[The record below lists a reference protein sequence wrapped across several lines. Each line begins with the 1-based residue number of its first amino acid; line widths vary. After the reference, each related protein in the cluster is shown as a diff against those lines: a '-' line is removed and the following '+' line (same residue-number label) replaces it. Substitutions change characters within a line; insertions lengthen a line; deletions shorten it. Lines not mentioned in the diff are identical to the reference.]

1 MVKPKRPV
9 TPELIADVERLLV
22 FKIPKVEIARRLGRA
37 VTTVARIAARVS
49 A

>member
-9 TPELIADVERLLV
+9 TPELVAEVERLLA

>member
-1 MVKPKRPV
+1 MVKPKHPV
-9 TPELIADVERLLV
+9 TPELVAEVERLLA